1 MTWTIFA
8 WILILNTFA
17 AMIIAG
23 ALYVR
28 NIRKPGS
35 QMMRWMLVSFAIW
48 SFGYAMLML
57 SPSLAGKHFWLKVE
71 NIGIVSAPVFWFL
84 FAAEYTKLDRWLVK
98 RKILFFIIPV
108 ITLGLLFSETGFH
121 LYYLS
126 TTPYAEGIGP
136 LIVTGQLWYWVQLIQ
151 SYLLLAVGVV
161 FLLWHIFTFR
171 ENYQKRVFTVL
182 AAIAVPVVLNTF
194 YHTGAQLFPSLYIH
208 VDLTPISFTLT
219 AGLIN
224 TAVFGQQL
232 FEMSPIARHTVLEN
246 IVEMVIVVDREDQIL
261 DMNRTTLEWLEKSSE
276 EIIGQDIFDIFP
288 APPQLAD
295 HYRTADAENHTF
307 TFNDAKERIVD
318 ITISPIYNRRGELEG
333 RVVVAYDV
341 TERRIVEE
349 NLQNANEE
357 LKIKLEEI
365 ESLQAQ
371 LKEQTIRD
379 PLTGLFNR
387 RYLAEILD
395 AEIARSERDNLH
407 LSAIIMDVDHFKVF
421 NDSYGHKCGDYVLQ
435 YLSNLLLDNTRRGD
449 TVCRYGGE
457 EFVILMP
464 KVGIDVAFDRAEAW
478 REALASSTIR
488 YDEQDLSIKISAG
501 VACFPV
507 SVESSEELI
516 KAADKALYHSKEN
529 GRNKVTVY
537 PFYVAEEEI
546 L

>member
-23 ALYVR
+23 ALHIR

-35 QMMRWMLVSFAIW
+35 KMILCMFISLAIW
-48 SFGYAMLML
+48 SFGYAMLTL
-57 SPSLAGKHFWLKVE
+57 SPSLAEKHFWLKVE

-84 FAAEYTKLDRWLVK
+84 FTAEYTKLDRWIVK
-98 RKILFFIIPV
+98 RKTLFFIIPF

-126 TTPYAEGIGP
+126 TTPYVEGVGP
-136 LIVTGQLWYWVQLIQ
+136 LIVTGQLWYWTQLIH
-151 SYLLLAVGVV
+151 SYLLLAIGVI
-161 FLLWHIFTFR
+161 FLLLHIFTFK

-182 AAIAVPVVLNTF
+182 AAITVPVILNAF
-194 YHTGAQLFPSLYIH
+194 YHTGLNLFPSLYIH
-208 VDLTPISFTLT
+208 VDLTPIAFTLT
-219 AGLIN
+219 AGLIKI
-224 TAVFGQQL
+224 AIFGQQL
-232 FEMSPIARHTVLEN
+232 FEMVPIARYTVLEN
-246 IVEMVIVVDREDQIL
+246 IVEMVIVVDRNDQIL
-261 DMNRTTLEWLEKSSE
+261 DINRTTLAWLEKSSK

-295 HYRTADAENHTF
+295 HYRAADSENHIF

-318 ITISPIYNRRGELEG
+318 ITISPIYNRREELEG

-341 TERRIVEE
+341 TERRNVEE
-349 NLQNANEE
+349 NLKSTNEK

-365 ESLQAQ
+365 EVLQTQ

-387 RYLAEILD
+387 RYLAEALD
-395 AEIARSERDNLH
+395 SEFARAERDDLH
-407 LSAIIMDVDHFKVF
+407 LSAIIMDVDHFKGF

-435 YLSNLLLDNTRRGD
+435 HLSDLLLNNTRQED

-457 EFVILMP
+457 EFIILMP
-464 KVGIDVAFDRAEAW
+464 NVGIDVAFSRAEVW
-478 REALASSTIR
+478 REALASSIIH

-501 VACFPV
+501 VACYPA
-507 SVESSEELI
+507 SVKTSEELI

-529 GRNKVTVY
+529 GRNKVTAY
-537 PFYVAEEEI
+537 PFYIVEKEI
-546 L
+546 